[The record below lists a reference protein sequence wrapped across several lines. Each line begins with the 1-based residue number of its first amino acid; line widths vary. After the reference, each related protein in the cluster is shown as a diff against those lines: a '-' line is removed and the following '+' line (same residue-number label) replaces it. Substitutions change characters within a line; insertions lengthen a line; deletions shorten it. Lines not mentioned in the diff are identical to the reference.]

1 MAVIDFKGFFQ
12 RKRSLKDITVDE
24 LRREKIRLEHEESR
38 LAGQVEELERSK
50 QQVFLRGKDE
60 SSERQQRI
68 LATKIKELDVQAGSM
83 DRNLRFISKQLRI
96 VNGFIQIKENQ
107 RLIQEA
113 GLASI
118 ISSID
123 MEKLQQ
129 YVEQASVEGSFQW
142 DKFESILGN
151 LEDTEKITG
160 VGEED
165 KDIQE
170 IMKAMQ
176 EAKVA
181 SVESPEAAE
190 TMARDKLDTILHK
203 EKPESEL

>member
-1 MAVIDFKGFFQ
+1 MANIDLKGLFQ
-12 RKRSLKDITVDE
+12 HKRSLKDITVDE
-24 LRREKIRLEHEESR
+24 LKREKIRLELEEKR
-38 LAGQVEELERSK
+38 QAGQVEELERQK
-50 QQVFLRGKDE
+50 QRIFLQGKDE
-60 SSERQQRI
+60 SSDRQQRI
-68 LATKIKELDVQAGSM
+68 LATKIKELDVQAGNM
-83 DRNLRFISKQLRI
+83 DKNLRFISKQLRI
-96 VNGFIQIKENQ
+96 INGFIQIKENQ
-107 RLIQEA
+107 RLVQEA

-118 ISSID
+118 ISKID

-151 LEDTEKITG
+151 LEESDKITS
-160 VGEED
+160 VGAED

-181 SVESPEAAE
+181 GLENPEAAE
-190 TMARDKLDTILHK
+190 TLAKEKLDTILHK
-203 EKPESEL
+203 EKPEEEA

>member
-160 VGEED
+160 GGEED
-165 KDIQE
+165 TGQAGHDPAQG
-170 IMKAMQ
+170 KAR
-176 EAKVA
+176 ERAVSSA
-181 SVESPEAAE
+181 AAPAWLLHPAGRAAACSPG
-190 TMARDKLDTILHK
+190 R
-203 EKPESEL
+203 